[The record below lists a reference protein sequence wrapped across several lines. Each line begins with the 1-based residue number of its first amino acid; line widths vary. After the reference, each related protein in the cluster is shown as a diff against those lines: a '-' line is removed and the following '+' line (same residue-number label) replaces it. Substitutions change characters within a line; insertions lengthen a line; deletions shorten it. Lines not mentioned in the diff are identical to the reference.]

1 MVVSFKVV
9 QNTELVTTRSH
20 KKILNVLFRETM
32 TRHRDVG
39 LQSRFRRGPKTRPG
53 GEFGFEKRSKKY
65 QKRKTRKKGHLK
77 PDVWSGKTRD
87 AAQASTVR
95 ATAKGGKIQ
104 FRASHA
110 LEVERRTEL
119 EKISSQELSKYI
131 KTFKRRYTELA
142 NSSKFKRKRRKRVK

>member
-20 KKILNVLFRETM
+20 KKILNILFRETM

-53 GEFGFEKRSKKY
+53 GEFGFEKRSRKY
-65 QKRKTRKKGHLK
+65 QKRKNRKKGHLK
-77 PDVWSGKTRD
+77 PNVWSGKTRE
-87 AAQASTVR
+87 AAKSSVVR
-95 ATAKGGKIQ
+95 ATAKGGRVQ
-104 FRASHA
+104 FRGSHP
-110 LEVERRTEL
+110 LTTERRTEF
-119 EKISSQELSKYI
+119 ERISGRELDKYI

-142 NSSKFKRKRRKRVK
+142 NNSKFQRKRRKRVK